1 MMVRTCRPA
10 TCCRTSNSFSIIA
23 STKFISYIFCC
34 KVMFFNMKSGCS
46 WCVKIISIRRI
57 ISIKTNRNYR
67 SSLINRKFFSFITV
81 RIHCI
86 VCNLKV
92 QDKVTIFCK
101 GYITGMCISIMRP
114 STLYNT
120 CLIIN
125 LPVHTSLIKVTLCY
139 CNMCHSGCLIIFFIH
154 NVC

>member
-81 RIHCI
+81 RIPALLQSQQKI
-86 VCNLKV
+86 LTFTVYQK
-92 QDKVTIFCK
+92 
-101 GYITGMCISIMRP
+101 P
-114 STLYNT
+114 STMRSNQR
-120 CLIIN
+120 
-125 LPVHTSLIKVTLCY
+125 LPMELPPYGHPLRILF
-139 CNMCHSGCLIIFFIH
+139 LLF
-154 NVC
+154 